1 MCHSEIF
8 GGQHGFA
15 RKKRPRGHR
24 RRRPGAEA
32 EKGEPR
38 VGTFSS
44 PVLWTAG
51 ARSTLTAQEPPDTHE
66 MRQDVCC
73 GKKGEAAAS
82 HLPPLSICCIGG
94 LISGSCVH
102 KHSVPH

>member
-15 RKKRPRGHR
+15 RKKRPRGCR
-24 RRRPGAEA
+24 RGRPGAEA

-38 VGTFSS
+38 GGTFSS
-44 PVLWTAG
+44 PVLRTSG
-51 ARSTLTAQEPPDTHE
+51 TGSMLTAQEPPDTHE
-66 MRQDVCC
+66 MCQDVCC
-73 GKKGEAAAS
+73 RKKGEATAS
-82 HLPPLSICCIGG
+82 HLPPLNICCTGG

-102 KHSVPH
+102 EHSVPH